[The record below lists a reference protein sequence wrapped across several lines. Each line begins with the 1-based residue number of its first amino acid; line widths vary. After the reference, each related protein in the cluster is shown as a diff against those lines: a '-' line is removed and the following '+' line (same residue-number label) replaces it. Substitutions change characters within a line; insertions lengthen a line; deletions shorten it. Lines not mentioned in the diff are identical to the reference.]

1 MRTPRSSIEEQAFGE
16 QANAGLVIACTSHQL
31 ALRFL
36 ESSLGN
42 AYGIALLQGP
52 AGSGKTTI
60 VNEQLA
66 WSARNAAV
74 ALIDGKN
81 LTPRHLLKSILSQFG
96 VENVPQHDE
105 HMLQAINKFAAQ
117 QTQSTEAP
125 IVIVD
130 DVDRATPSALRI
142 LNWLAA
148 LDVRG
153 RFALRL
159 ILTGKVR
166 LSDLVKDDSYRSLGR
181 RHPPTFSLNPLTVR
195 EAMLYLRTRL
205 IAAGSKH
212 ADDIFPLEVCER
224 LHEASAG
231 WPGRLNECAAELLQ
245 QLPQSKKGESYP
257 RIVITCDGETVA
269 THELT
274 KAQCVIG
281 RADLADIMVE
291 DKFVSKMHA
300 MLKLYS
306 NALVLHDLN
315 STNGTIVNSRE
326 VRKTILR
333 SDDIISLGRHRLKI
347 ENAPAISA
355 ETDARIRASDTL
367 TMKNLDDIRRVR
379 AQHTI
384 AALKHK

>member
-1 MRTPRSSIEEQAFGE
+1 MRTQRSSIEEKAFGE

-42 AYGIALLQGP
+42 SSGIALLKGP

-60 VNEQLA
+60 LNEQLA
-66 WSARNAAV
+66 WSSRNAAV
-74 ALIDGKN
+74 ALIDGTN
-81 LTPRHLLKSILSQFG
+81 LTPRHLLKGILSQFG
-96 VENVPQHDE
+96 IENVPEHDE

-117 QTQSTEAP
+117 QAKSTEAP

-148 LDVRG
+148 LDVQG

-159 ILTGKVR
+159 ILTGKYR
-166 LSDLVKDDSYRSLGR
+166 LSNLVKDDSLRSLGR
-181 RHPPTFSLNPLTVR
+181 RHPPTFSLNPLTLR

-205 IAAGSKH
+205 IAAGSGR
-212 ADDIFPLEVCER
+212 ADKIFTLEVCER
-224 LHEASAG
+224 LHEASGG
-231 WPGRLNECAAELLQ
+231 WPGLLNKCALKLLQ
-245 QLPQSKKGESYP
+245 QLPQSKMGKPYP
-257 RIVITCDGETVA
+257 RIVITCDGETIA

-274 KAQCVIG
+274 KRQYVIG
-281 RADLADIMVE
+281 RADLADIMVG
-291 DKFVSKMHA
+291 DTFVSKMHA
-300 MLKLYS
+300 MLRLYS

-315 STNGTIVNSRE
+315 STNGTTVNSRE
-326 VRKTILR
+326 VHKTILR
-333 SDDIISLGRHRLKI
+333 SDDIISLGRHRLKV
-347 ENAPAISA
+347 ENAPAMSA
-355 ETDARIRASDTL
+355 EADARIRASDTL
-367 TMKNLDDIRRVR
+367 TMKNLEDFRRVR